1 MATLNRD
8 DITAALERIGQ
19 LASERGLAVD
29 LILVGGAA
37 MVLAYQ
43 TRLSTRDVDVVIM
56 APRGAESQVR
66 QLAKQV
72 AAERDWPED
81 WLNDAAKGYMVG
93 LSLGEVLIAVPG
105 LKAYAPSVAQLLAM
119 KLSAWRDDLDVADAR
134 HLLQALAGDGRDHEA
149 LWKKVE
155 PYLVP
160 GDELTAQ
167 YAFQDLWEAL
177 YGDY

>member
-1 MATLNRD
+1 MATLTRD
-8 DITAALERIGQ
+8 DITAALARLGQ
-19 LASERGLAVD
+19 LAEERGQTLE

-43 TRLSTRDVDVVIM
+43 ARLSTRDVDIVIM

-66 QLAKQV
+66 QLAKQI

-119 KLSAWRDDLDVADAR
+119 KLSAWRDDLDIADAR
-134 HLLQALAGDGRDHEA
+134 CLLQVLVADGQDREM
-149 LWKKVE
+149 LWKSVE
-155 PYLVP
+155 PYLVR

-177 YGDY
+177 YGNH